1 MDLCDDFEECDEID
15 YIEHK
20 NKCIHRAKCPKAHKR
35 PDKFSPLR
43 KLLRKLGKFADKNQG
58 KYDDKKELVSLFIEK
73 EQNKKGKSTWYGV
86 DYKEIFDALLTK
98 SESPIISDDDIID
111 YSDEVDVIDLGTI
124 EELTNYLMDNIT
136 DTQDFASIADLV
148 NWFLDLAKDDPDQ
161 VDGIQCDYIPEYCGR
176 YNASA
181 YEVYPTDDNGFCPK
195 SPNLGYDVCIDQVLE
210 SYCGYCVFI
219 EDNNEKSYVAAEIE
233 DEMQCKLCCNEDP
246 EVICRGGNCQGGG
259 YPYGGGYYYTEKS
272 TEATTTKEPMIPMI
286 EEIQWNDDD
295 NSTTTKSSTTTS
307 ITKTSTTTT
316 ASPKHPPVC
325 KCNVKE

>member
-1 MDLCDDFEECDEID
+1 MKTLFFWGLLLGFSNSFSIPSFGEGEVMDL
-15 YIEHK
+15 
-20 NKCIHRAKCPKAHKR
+20 
-35 PDKFSPLR
+35 
-43 KLLRKLGKFADKNQG
+43 
-58 KYDDKKELVSLFIEK
+58 V
-73 EQNKKGKSTWYGV
+73 
-86 DYKEIFDALLTK
+86 
-98 SESPIISDDDIID
+98 
-111 YSDEVDVIDLGTI
+111 TI
-124 EELTNYLMDNIT
+124 EEHINDLMDNNIT
-136 DTQDFASIADLV
+136 DVPDDFARI
-148 NWFLDLAKDDPDQ
+148 LDQAKDGPDQ
-161 VDGIQCDYIPEYCGR
+161 VDGIQCDYIPQYCAR

-181 YEVYPTDDNGFCPK
+181 YEVYPTDENGLCPK
-195 SPNLGYDVCIDQVLE
+195 TPNLGYGVCIDQVLE